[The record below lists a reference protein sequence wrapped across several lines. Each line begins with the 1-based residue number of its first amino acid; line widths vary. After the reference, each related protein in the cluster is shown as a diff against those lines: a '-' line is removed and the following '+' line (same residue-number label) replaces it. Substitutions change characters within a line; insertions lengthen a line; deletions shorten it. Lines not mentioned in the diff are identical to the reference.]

1 MYVISEPKAIIVKI
15 LGAQKKCEDIN
26 YRPLFYVKKVIVEDG
41 ILLLNLITYELIY
54 LSENE
59 SHAFSECN
67 DINDETV
74 KKLIEKWFLVPE
86 NTNELNIVKQVE
98 NIACLTNKVYTA
110 PKYSSFE
117 ILPTTDCD
125 ARCYYCFE
133 HGANKKH
140 MTEQTAL
147 DVVEFILK
155 NKVDSEI
162 TIHWFGG
169 EPLYN
174 NKVMDIICN
183 KLKESNTVFTSS
195 ITTNGYLF
203 DENMVE
209 RAIKIWNLKKAQV
222 TLDGTEK
229 IYNKIKNYIYKDENA
244 YKRVLNNIELLLKA
258 GVNVQIR
265 MNMTTN
271 NEDDLYLLA
280 TELTERFKEYNNLV
294 IYSRLIIDESCAR
307 IRNTDTEIRTKLV
320 EKQAKLEEFI
330 SRNKKKKYG
339 TRFYEHPI
347 GHCMAD
353 ISSAVLINPEGK
365 LGKCQYFIDSNM
377 IGSIYED
384 ELDYK
389 RLNWYNEIKT
399 LSTECDGCIF
409 RPLCI
414 FPKCCF
420 RSKEVCIDLEKQLI
434 SERLSAKMIKFYNDF
449 KQNNKS

>member
-1 MYVISEPKAIIVKI
+1 MFIISPPKAIITKI
-15 LGAQKKCEDIN
+15 LGEQKKQNTVN
-26 YRPLFYVKKVIVEDG
+26 YRPLFYIKETLTEDG
-41 ILLLNLITYELIY
+41 ILLLNLITYELIF
-54 LSENE
+54 LNLEEKDFFTKCHGVSNK
-59 SHAFSECN
+59 
-67 DINDETV
+67 TV
-74 KKLIEKWFLVPE
+74 EKLIEKWFLVPE
-86 NTNELNIVKQVE
+86 DTNDLNLVKQVE
-98 NIACLTNKVYTA
+98 NIACISNKVYSF

-133 HGANKKH
+133 HGVNKKH
-140 MTEQTAL
+140 MSEKTAS
-147 DVVEFILK
+147 DVAEFILK

-162 TIHWFGG
+162 SIHWFGG

-174 NKVMDIICN
+174 SKAMDIICD
-183 KLKESNTVFTSS
+183 KLKRNNVVFKSS

-203 DENMVE
+203 DEEMIEKAVNL
-209 RAIKIWNLKKAQV
+209 WNIKKAQV

-229 IYNKIKNYIYKDENA
+229 IYNKIKNFIYKDENA

-258 GVNVQIR
+258 GVHVQIR

-271 NEDDLYLLA
+271 NEDDLYILA
-280 TELTERFKEYNNLV
+280 DELTERFKEYSNVV
-294 IYSRLIIDESCAR
+294 IYSRLIMDESCAR
-307 IRNTDTEIRTKLV
+307 IRNTETEIRTKLV
-320 EKQAKLEEFI
+320 EKQAKLEDFI
-330 SRNKKKKYG
+330 YKNKKRKFG
-339 TRFYEHPI
+339 NSFYEHPV

-353 ISSAVLINPEGK
+353 ISTSVLINPEGA
-365 LGKCQYFIDSNM
+365 LGKCQFFVDSNF
-377 IGSIYED
+377 IGSIYSD

-389 RLNWYNEIKT
+389 KINWYNEIKT
-399 LSTECDGCIF
+399 LSTECDKCIF
-409 RPLCI
+409 RPLCV